1 MKKKEQDKRD
11 GGGGDKEN
19 EGARSEGASGQ
30 LRESQAARQGRNSGC
45 AEVAI

>member
-1 MKKKEQDKRD
+1 MKKEQYKRE
-11 GGGGDKEN
+11 GGVDKEN

-30 LRESQAARQGRNSGC
+30 WRKSQAGTQGRRSEY